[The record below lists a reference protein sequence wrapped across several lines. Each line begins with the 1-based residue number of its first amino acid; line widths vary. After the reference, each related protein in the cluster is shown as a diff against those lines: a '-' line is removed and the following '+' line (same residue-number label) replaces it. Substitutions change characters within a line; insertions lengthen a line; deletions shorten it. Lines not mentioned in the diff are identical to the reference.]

1 MAIVRAFSIE
11 GLKSWFWSADH
22 DPPHFH
28 AKRSGD
34 WEVKVH
40 FMEAPSAMIEV
51 KWANKQPSRNA
62 LKELTSLA
70 EAHRAE
76 LLEQWEEIHEND

>member
-1 MAIVRAFSIE
+1 MAVVRAFNIE
-11 GLKSWFWSADH
+11 GLKAWFWSADH

-28 AKRSGD
+28 AKRSGE
-34 WEVKVH
+34 WELKVC
-40 FMEAPSAMIEV
+40 FLNTPEEMIEV
-51 KWANKQPSRNA
+51 MWANKQPSRSE

-76 LLEQWEEIHEND
+76 LLEQWEEIHENN